1 MDQCGLS
8 TGLSTESAQS
18 TESRES
24 RESPSPTVSEV
35 SGWCSWRHSG
45 YTCVTHTL
53 DTTVPSEGRQ
63 SMSIIK
69 KDLSAKL
76 NKLLLVR
83 NMSSAH
89 VNADIV
95 YANQGD
101 QESTEGTS
109 SFENRFQFRS
119 GNDLPPP
126 PPPAPPL
133 SLTLSKRPPPPP
145 PAPTITL
152 TLPKRPESPRVTE
165 SPRATG
171 SPKYPGSPRI
181 KSKLSWDSQDTSFK
195 TATTTSVEQPYK
207 ERLLLH
213 NYLRTLQVQEST
225 KKKSN
230 MVINKYIIL
239 TFVLTNIMVLG
250 FSVLGTILIMKNY
263 DVCHCAPN
271 TQAHI
276 QIPDPDSLHRPPQ
289 DSPSMKHHSDETHDK
304 KETPALQ
311 TGRVGLPAVADRDYK
326 ITISVTNNTAETG
339 TEDFWNS

>member
-1 MDQCGLS
+1 MDHC
-8 TGLSTESAQS
+8 GLSTESEVS
-18 TESRES
+18 ES
-24 RESPSPTVSEV
+24 RESPSPSVSGV

-53 DTTVPSEGRQ
+53 DTTETSDRTQ
-63 SMSIIK
+63 SMSILK

-76 NKLLLVR
+76 NRLLLVR
-83 NMSSAH
+83 NMASAH
-89 VNADIV
+89 VHADIV

-152 TLPKRPESPRVTE
+152 TLPKRPESPR
-165 SPRATG
+165 ATG
-171 SPKYPGSPRI
+171 SPQYPGSPRI

-225 KKKSN
+225 KKK
-230 MVINKYIIL
+230 
-239 TFVLTNIMVLG
+239 
-250 FSVLGTILIMKNY
+250 
-263 DVCHCAPN
+263 
-271 TQAHI
+271 
-276 QIPDPDSLHRPPQ
+276 
-289 DSPSMKHHSDETHDK
+289 
-304 KETPALQ
+304 
-311 TGRVGLPAVADRDYK
+311 
-326 ITISVTNNTAETG
+326 VTL
-339 TEDFWNS
+339 